1 MKQVGTFIGV
11 VVMGLLV
18 GCGPVGPEDLGGEQE
33 TQEPTLLTPEQVE
46 ELLAKLPPEERMVHS
61 MGVCE
66 PTNTNSCVNAGYGS
80 CAAWSAYA
88 DCGDLSAC
96 NDLGCP
102 RRVCYGTTRDSCTTV
117 YDGSASQGTNRY
129 RVCFNAAGESCTE
142 YEKSSR
148 LICGC

>member
-18 GCGPVGPEDLGGEQE
+18 GCGPVGPEEAGGQE
-33 TQEPTLLTPEQVE
+33 LTPEQLA
-46 ELLAKLPPEERMVHS
+46 ELVARAEPDAQLHQGLTA
-61 MGVCE
+61 VCQ
-66 PTNTNSCVNAGYGS
+66 PTTTNSCVNAGYGS
-80 CAAWSAYA
+80 CASWSGFY

-96 NDLGCP
+96 NELGCP

-117 YDGSASQGTNRY
+117 YDGSSSQGTNRY

>member
-1 MKQVGTFIGV
+1 MRQLATFIGV
-11 VVMGLLV
+11 VVLGLLV
-18 GCGPVGPEDLGGEQE
+18 GCGPVGPEEMGGQGA
-33 TQEPTLLTPEQVE
+33 PLTPEQLA
-46 ELLAKLPPEERMVHS
+46 ELVAQVPEPDAQMLQ
-61 MGVCE
+61 GLTAVCQ
-66 PTNTNSCVNAGYGS
+66 PTSTNGCVNAGYGS
-80 CAAWSAYA
+80 CAAWSAVY

-96 NDLGCP
+96 NELGCP

-117 YDGSASQGTNRY
+117 YEGSTSQGTNRY

>member
-1 MKQVGTFIGV
+1 
-11 VVMGLLV
+11 
-18 GCGPVGPEDLGGEQE
+18 
-33 TQEPTLLTPEQVE
+33 
-46 ELLAKLPPEERMVHS
+46 
-61 MGVCE
+61 
-66 PTNTNSCVNAGYGS
+66 VNAGYGS
-80 CAAWSAYA
+80 CAAWSAVY

-117 YDGSASQGTNRY
+117 YEGSTSQGTNRY